1 MDKVGGPACKRRP
14 SRSFVSNNF
23 AEIPAAER
31 KKRCSLVPLFDIL
44 LAFFGV
50 VWMHPV
56 LPVAV
61 LPLSHLSA
69 FPPIPSSKAP
79 FQSSGSYTRFFQ

>member
-44 LAFFGV
+44 LAFLGLYGCIRCYRSV
-50 VWMHPV
+50 
-56 LPVAV
+56 
-61 LPLSHLSA
+61 
-69 FPPIPSSKAP
+69 
-79 FQSSGSYTRFFQ
+79 SYTHLRQELLSLYGEALNALSLGEAG